1 MRPAPRLLDQ
11 LRNALR
17 TRHYS
22 LRTEHAYL
30 GWVRRFILFHGKR
43 HPKEMGAEE
52 VVAFLTWLAI
62 EGNVAA
68 STQNQALSALLFLY
82 RVVLE
87 QELVGL
93 DDRVRAHAPRRLP
106 VVLSRDEVRSA
117 LAELSGLNPTYGL
130 MGTLLYG
137 SGLRL
142 MECLRLRVRDIDFH
156 RRQITLRQGKGGE
169 DRPAL
174 LPRSAEERL
183 RGHLER
189 VRSLHREDLR
199 EGLGR
204 VRLPYAL
211 QRKYPGA
218 SALWEWQWVF
228 PSSRISRDPHSGE
241 LRRHHM
247 HESALQRAVTEAGRR
262 AGIER
267 RVTCHVLRHSFA
279 THLLEDGSDIRTVQE
294 LLGHR
299 DVKTT
304 MIYTHVLN
312 RGPSGVPSPAD
323 KL

>member
-1 MRPAPRLLDQ
+1 VRPPPRLLDQ
-11 LRNALR
+11 LRDALR

-22 LRTEHAYL
+22 LRTEHAYV

-43 HPKEMGAEE
+43 HPKEMGADE
-52 VVAFLTWLAI
+52 VVAFLTWLATTR
-62 EGNVAA
+62 EVAA
-68 STQNQALSALLFLY
+68 PTQNQALSALLFLY
-82 RVVLE
+82 RVVLG
-87 QELVGL
+87 QEPVGL

-106 VVLSRDEVRSA
+106 VVLSRDEVRATLSE
-117 LAELSGLNPTYGL
+117 LAGLNPTYGL

-142 MECLRLRVRDIDFH
+142 MECIRLRVRDVDFH
-156 RRQITLRQGKGGE
+156 RRQITLRQGKGGQ

-174 LPRSAEERL
+174 LPRSAEARL
-183 RGHLER
+183 RVHLER
-189 VRSLHREDLR
+189 VRALHRDDLH

-204 VRLPYAL
+204 VLLPYAL

-228 PSSRISRDPHSGE
+228 PSSRISRDPRSGE
-241 LRRHHM
+241 RRRHHM